1 VIVMRTLATTLLAGA
16 ALFAASTAGAAT
28 VQIQNITNG
37 AALTGVSVSFDSG
50 ATFGGALAGQLEIR
64 KLGGTAT
71 NIPNGDYFTFCVEP
85 TEFLADTILDLMGV
99 EAGDTAQGGMGPV
112 RADQVRELLARHH
125 PVLDVAVGNV
135 VGAAIQIAL
144 WEIVREASGAPLS
157 VLSGSFR
164 VAGPAPVLAL
174 ADTYLG
180 SLTGGP
186 TLWNLRAL
194 TRRGAQDLL
203 IQTPAPAALAL
214 FGLGLAALAARRR
227 AA

>member
-1 VIVMRTLATTLLAGA
+1 MRTIIPCLL
-16 ALFAASTAGAAT
+16 AAT
-28 VQIQNITNG
+28 VLLGAPAAQAATVEIQNITNN
-37 AALTGVSVSFDSG
+37 ASLTSVQLSFDSG
-50 ATFGGALAGQLEIR
+50 ATFGGARAGQLEIR
-64 KLGGTAT
+64 KVGGTAT
-71 NIPNGDYFTFCVEP
+71 HIANGDYFTFCVEP
-85 TEFLADTILDLMGV
+85 TEFLANTILDLMGV

-125 PVLDVAVGNV
+125 PVLDVAVSNT
-135 VGAAIQIAL
+135 VGAALQIAL

-157 VLSGSFR
+157 VMTGSFR
-164 VAGPAPVLAL
+164 TQGPAPVLAL
-174 ADTYLG
+174 ADSYLA

-214 FGLGLAALAARRR
+214 FGLGVGAITLRRRR
-227 AA
+227 A

>member
-1 VIVMRTLATTLLAGA
+1 MRSLVPLLLVAASAAGA
-16 ALFAASTAGAAT
+16 SAASAAT
-28 VQIQNITNG
+28 VQIQNITNN
-37 AALTGVSVSFDSG
+37 ANLTGVQLSFDSG
-50 ATFGGALAGQLEIR
+50 ATFAGAQAGQLEFR
-64 KLGGTAT
+64 KTGGTAT
-71 NIPNGDYFTFCVEP
+71 QIANGDYFTFCVEP
-85 TEFLADTILDLMGV
+85 TEFLANTILDLMGV
-99 EAGDTAQGGMGPV
+99 EAGDTAQGGMGPA

-125 PVLDVAVGNV
+125 PVLDVAVGKT

-157 VLSGSFR
+157 VLTGSFR
-164 VAGPAPVLAL
+164 VTAPAPVLAL

-186 TLWNLRAL
+186 SLWNLRAL

-214 FGLGLAALAARRR
+214 FGLGVAAITLRRR
-227 AA
+227 TA